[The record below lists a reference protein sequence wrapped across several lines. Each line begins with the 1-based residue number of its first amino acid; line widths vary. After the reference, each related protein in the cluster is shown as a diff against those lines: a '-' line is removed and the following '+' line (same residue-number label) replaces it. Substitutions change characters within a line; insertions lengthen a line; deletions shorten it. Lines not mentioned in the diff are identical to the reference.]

1 MGRLRGKLASSQD
14 RWWGVHTII
23 NEDGGRYM
31 TRYWIGRL
39 RLHVFHRGDY
49 DPDCHDH
56 PWDFWTFPLT
66 SYVEEVLH
74 EQRQAYLAKNSPPP
88 PKFFRTRQ
96 IVKRFRLHFRPA
108 EHCHRVLGKYVGPS
122 PKGDTSLYAE
132 RRILDPGELYGDGKI
147 VTIVWQAGVRRKWG
161 FWKDR
166 DGRWCWQGWK
176 EYVLAGGKHSPCEPP
191 YSPPPP
197 KPSR

>member
-23 NEDGGRYM
+23 NEDGREYM

-56 PWDFWTFPLT
+56 PWDFYTFPLT
-66 SYVEEVLH
+66 SYVEEVL
-74 EQRQAYLAKNSPPP
+74 E
-88 PKFFRTRQ
+88 RTRQ
-96 IVKRFRLHFRPA
+96 ARLTNDAPLENKFYRTQRVVKRFRLHFRPA
-108 EHCHRVLGKYVGPS
+108 EHCHRVLGAWAGRYEHYSMFTGQNVTKNPQIGSTPMV
-122 PKGDTSLYAE
+122 AE
-132 RRILDPGELYGDGKI
+132 GKKI
-147 VTIVWQAGVRRKWG
+147 VTLVWQCGVRRKWG

-166 DGRWCWQGWK
+166 EGRWCWQGWK
-176 EYVLAGGKHSPCEPP
+176 DYVLAGGKNAPCE
-191 YSPPPP
+191 
-197 KPSR
+197 

>member
-74 EQRQAYLAKNSPPP
+74 EHRQTYMAKDTPPP
-88 PKFFRTRQ
+88 KKFFRTSEV
-96 IVKRFRLHFRPA
+96 VKAFRLHFRPA
-108 EHCHRVLGKYVGPS
+108 EHCHRVLGALKEGYA
-122 PKGDTSLYAE
+122 GDRPPAQAVD
-132 RRILDPGELYGDGKI
+132 LDKKI

-166 DGRWCWQGWK
+166 EGRWCWQGWK
-176 EYVLAGGKHSPCEPP
+176 EYILAGGKHSPCE
-191 YSPPPP
+191 
-197 KPSR
+197 